1 MNIAILILLI
11 IVACGL
17 IIVGAYFVLGPEKI
31 INSLMRFNFFKTKFE
46 KKALAEI
53 KNNPDAL
60 IDAARQHG
68 GEDMAKA
75 LEKQL
80 KGKTEKERE
89 DLLNQAMAL
98 SQNPQ
103 GSITPPRKTSST
115 KKTKARANRKASR
128 SQAQKRRKK

>member
-1 MNIAILILLI
+1 
-11 IVACGL
+11 
-17 IIVGAYFVLGPEKI
+17 
-31 INSLMRFNFFKTKFE
+31 
-46 KKALAEI
+46 
-53 KNNPDAL
+53 
-60 IDAARQHG
+60 
-68 GEDMAKA
+68 MAKA

-103 GSITPPRKTSST
+103 APITPPRKTSST